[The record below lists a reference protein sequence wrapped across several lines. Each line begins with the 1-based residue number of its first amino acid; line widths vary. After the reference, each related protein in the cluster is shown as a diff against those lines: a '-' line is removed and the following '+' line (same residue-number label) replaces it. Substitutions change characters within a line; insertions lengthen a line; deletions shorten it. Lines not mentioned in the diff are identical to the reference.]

1 MLSALVLAASLVF
14 TESDAD
20 FALQC
25 ASNLVENCT
34 PRDAGTIRGV
44 LASNWLLD
52 NISRNGVDVKRDRF
66 SVITPKG
73 RRTMANLSCRF
84 VTNPDD
90 EWVVVVSHY
99 DTKPSVACPGAND
112 GASTTGLLMALA
124 RIVAERGLPRGNLM
138 LIWTDGEECMN
149 SYSANDGLWGSKR
162 AVDVLKES
170 GLKVRAAICVDM
182 LGDKDLD
189 ICIPANGDNT
199 LSSIACH
206 AARRANLGPCFR
218 GRIREVVK
226 DDHTAFLTAGW
237 RAIDL
242 IDFNYG
248 SAHGLNDYW
257 HTPED
262 TVDKIS
268 TESLYK
274 SGRLLVELLN
284 IIL

>member
-170 GLKVRAAICVDM
+170 GVKVRAAICVDM

-248 SAHGLNDYW
+248 SAPGLNDYW

-274 SGRLLVELLN
+274 SGCLLVELLN

>member
-170 GLKVRAAICVDM
+170 GVKVRAAICVDM

-248 SAHGLNDYW
+248 SAPGLNDYW

>member
-66 SVITPKG
+66 SVITPNG
-73 RRTMANLSCRF
+73 RRTMSNLSCRF
-84 VTNPDD
+84 ATNPDD

-149 SYSANDGLWGSKR
+149 SYSSNDGLWGSKR

-170 GLKVRAAICVDM
+170 GVKVRAAICVDM

>member
-73 RRTMANLSCRF
+73 RRTMSNLSCRF
-84 VTNPDD
+84 ATNPDD

-138 LIWTDGEECMN
+138 LIWTDGEEVMN
-149 SYSANDGLWGSKR
+149 SYAANDGVWGSKR

-170 GLKVRAAICVDM
+170 GVKVRAAICVDM
-182 LGDKDLD
+182 LWYKDLD

-268 TESLYK
+268 PESLYK

>member
-73 RRTMANLSCRF
+73 RRTMSNLSCRF
-84 VTNPDD
+84 ATNPDD

-138 LIWTDGEECMN
+138 LIWT
-149 SYSANDGLWGSKR
+149 SKR

-170 GLKVRAAICVDM
+170 GVKVRAAICVDM

-268 TESLYK
+268 PESLYK

>member
-73 RRTMANLSCRF
+73 RRTMSNLSCRF
-84 VTNPDD
+84 ATNPDD

-99 DTKPSVACPGAND
+99 DTKSSVACPGAND

-138 LIWTDGEECMN
+138 LIWTDGEECVN

-170 GLKVRAAICVDM
+170 GVKVRAAICVDM

-248 SAHGLNDYW
+248 SAPGLNDYW

-268 TESLYK
+268 PESLYK

>member
-73 RRTMANLSCRF
+73 RRTMSNLSCRF
-84 VTNPDD
+84 ATNPDD

-170 GLKVRAAICVDM
+170 GVKVRAAICVDM

-268 TESLYK
+268 PESLYK